1 MLKEKALDEFLDIFL
16 KNEKKTEIDIDFWEE
31 DKENKRAVSK
41 KNSFQE
47 EIRTSMGEKKKIP
60 KRTWVAMFLILI
72 MIPIT
77 VWIGITYLNDRKY
90 LFISLIIVIYSTIP
104 FFMIF
109 ESRNPK
115 ARELVIIATLSA
127 IAVAGRGA
135 FFMIPSFKP
144 VAAIVIISAVC
155 FGGESGFLVGAVSM
169 IVSNMFMGQGPWSPW
184 QMFAMGIIGFIAG
197 ILFNK
202 GWLKA
207 RRGSLCIY
215 GFWSVFIIYGGIM
228 NPACLVMMSK
238 RITWKGLLAVY
249 ISGVPVDLV
258 HATATVI
265 FLWIIS
271 KPMIEKLERI
281 KVKYGL
287 IEGKEIK

>member
-31 DKENKRAVSK
+31 DKENIRAVSK

-109 ESRNPK
+109 ESRKPK

-271 KPMIEKLERI
+271 KPMIEKLERV

-287 IEGKEIK
+287 IEGKEFK

>member
-1 MLKEKALDEFLDIFL
+1 MLREKAIDEFLDMFL
-16 KNEKKTEIDIDFWEE
+16 ENKNKVEVDIDFWKE
-31 DKENKRAVSK
+31 DKKNIKEVLKNDIFEEGIRISKEEKR
-41 KNSFQE
+41 
-47 EIRTSMGEKKKIP
+47 KIP
-60 KRTWVAMFLILI
+60 KRTWVAMFLILV

-90 LFISLIIVIYSTIP
+90 LFISLVIVIYSTIP

-109 ESRNPK
+109 ESRKPK

-135 FFMIPSFKP
+135 FFMLPSFKP

-207 RRGSLCIY
+207 TRGSLCLY

-228 NPACLVMMSK
+228 NPASLVMMSK

-287 IEGKEIK
+287 IEGEDTK

>member
-1 MLKEKALDEFLDIFL
+1 VLREKALDEFLNMFL
-16 KNEKKTEIDIDFWEE
+16 ENKNKAEVDIDFWKE
-31 DKENKRAVSK
+31 DK
-41 KNSFQE
+41 KNIKEVLKGNIFEE
-47 EIRTSMGEKKKIP
+47 EIRISKEEKKKIP
-60 KRTWVAMFLILI
+60 KRTWVTMFLILV

-109 ESRNPK
+109 ESRKPK

-135 FFMIPSFKP
+135 FFMLPSFKP

-207 RRGSLCIY
+207 TRGSLCIY

-228 NPACLVMMSK
+228 NPASLVMMSK
-238 RITWKGLLAVY
+238 EITWKGLLAVY

-287 IEGKEIK
+287 IEGEDTK